1 MLTCCLTAM
10 QLLFT
15 CCCVK
20 DTAFLPFFPPGI
32 SRFRHFCQKRCCC
45 CCCRSCCT
53 AGTAVV
59 MVAAAVAVTAAVA
72 VAAAVAGGQC
82 PSRLLLRLFLL
93 RVLLPAPAP
102 APSCSPLP
110 ADPPPPP
117 KKNSDPFQTYSPQGR
132 PSPAAHLPSTCSEL
146 ALGLHLSVCLFTPFS
161 DVAKEDLHHR
171 SPPARRPEIV
181 ARAPLLC
188 PLPQPL
194 PLPLPQW
201 P

>member
-1 MLTCCLTAM
+1 M

-32 SRFRHFCQKRCCC
+32 SRFRHFRQKRCCC
-45 CCCRSCCT
+45 RCCRSCCT

-102 APSCSPLP
+102 APSCSPHACKP
-110 ADPPPPP
+110 APPP
-117 KKNSDPFQTYSPQGR
+117 KKLRSLPDILAARLSLACRSLAVDLLRACPRLASFCVPFHPTQ
-132 PSPAAHLPSTCSEL
+132 
-146 ALGLHLSVCLFTPFS
+146 
-161 DVAKEDLHHR
+161 
-171 SPPARRPEIV
+171 
-181 ARAPLLC
+181 
-188 PLPQPL
+188 
-194 PLPLPQW
+194 
-201 P
+201 